1 MPTIHRTSDVTLERR
16 GGLDARLC
24 VRFKLSHPPDGTWID
39 RFEAHAAASVYGA
52 SNAIIHETDVSIHV
66 ARPSSTA
73 ELATAMDCFI
83 ECANL
88 GLRSFP
94 AKTGP
99 TPRPGPALR
108 PRESLFGGVRP
119 RRPS

>member
-24 VRFKLSHPPDGTWID
+24 VRFKMSHPPDGTWID
-39 RFEAHAAASVYGA
+39 LFQAHAAASIYSA
-52 SNAIIHETDVSIHV
+52 SNAIIHDTDVSIEV
-66 ARPSSTA
+66 ARPGSAA

-88 GLRSFP
+88 GLRSFGGKAP
-94 AKTGP
+94 QHKFQDSRRARTSVDRS
-99 TPRPGPALR
+99 RPYR
-108 PRESLFGGVRP
+108 FS
-119 RRPS
+119 